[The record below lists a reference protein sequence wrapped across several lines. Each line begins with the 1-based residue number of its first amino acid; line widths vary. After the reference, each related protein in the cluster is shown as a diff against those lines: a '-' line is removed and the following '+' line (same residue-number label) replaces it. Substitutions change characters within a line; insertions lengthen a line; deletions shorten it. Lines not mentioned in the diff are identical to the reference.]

1 MSLNAQVASALEQ
14 IAALMELTGENRFK
28 VIAHER
34 AARVIRDLSEDVGSM
49 SLEELQS
56 IEGVGEKIARK
67 IVQFCEEGR
76 IDELEELRAKVPTGL
91 IEVLQ
96 VPGLGPKTVARLW
109 KEAGITSM
117 DELKRALDS
126 GELESLPR
134 MGAKTLQNIREAIAF
149 TETSGERLPIGIAL
163 PEAEAI
169 VAHLR
174 SVTGV
179 KKIAY
184 AGSLRRGRDTIG
196 DVDIVCVADPP
207 DPVREAFTTMQG
219 VRKVLA
225 SGETKCSVRLA
236 MEGEQ
241 VVDGRGDG
249 REVQVDLR
257 IVPASSWGA
266 ALLYFTGS
274 RAHNIRLRERALKKQ
289 MTLNEYGLY
298 PLDDDPTPPQRR
310 GVRPIA
316 SRTEEAIYT
325 KLGLPTYPPEMR
337 EDRGELELREIP
349 TLVEVQDIR
358 AELHAHTIASDGRMT
373 LAELVDAAIERG
385 FHTIAVTDHS
395 KASAQANGL
404 SVERLREHV
413 REIHEENARRGRT
426 IEVLAGSEVDILADG
441 RLDYED
447 EVLAE
452 LDIVVA
458 SPHAGLSQDPKKATK
473 RLLRVIEHPLVHILG
488 HPTGRLLP
496 SRRGLEPDMHEIVHA
511 AREHGVV
518 LEINSHWKRLDL
530 RDTHVR
536 MAVEAGCLI
545 AIDCDVHRPE
555 HFDNLRYGVMTARR
569 GWLTRDR
576 CVNAWTRQK
585 LLKWLQQKRQGA
597 SG

>member
-1 MSLNAQVASALEQ
+1 MSLNAQVADALDQ

-49 SLEELQS
+49 SPEELQS
-56 IEGVGEKIARK
+56 VEGVGEKIARK
-67 IVQFCEEGR
+67 IVQFREEGR
-76 IDELEELRAKVPTGL
+76 IDELEELRAKVPAGL

-174 SVTGV
+174 SVAGV
-179 KKIAY
+179 RKIAY

-207 DPVREAFTTMQG
+207 DPVREAFTTMAG

-236 MEGEQ
+236 MEGGQ
-241 VVDGRGDG
+241 VVDGRGAG

-274 RAHNIRLRERALKKQ
+274 RAHNIRLRERALKKR

-337 EDRGELELREIP
+337 EDRGELDLREIP
-349 TLVEVQDIR
+349 PLVEVGDIR

-413 REIHEENARRGRT
+413 REIREENARRGRT

-458 SPHAGLSQDPKKATK
+458 SPHSGLSQDPKKATK

-496 SRRGLEPDMHEIVHA
+496 NRRGLEPDMHEIVHA
-511 AREHGVV
+511 AREHGVA

-569 GWLTRDR
+569 GWLTRDH
-576 CVNAWTRQK
+576 CVNTWTRQK
-585 LLKWLQQKRQGA
+585 LLGWLRKKRQGA